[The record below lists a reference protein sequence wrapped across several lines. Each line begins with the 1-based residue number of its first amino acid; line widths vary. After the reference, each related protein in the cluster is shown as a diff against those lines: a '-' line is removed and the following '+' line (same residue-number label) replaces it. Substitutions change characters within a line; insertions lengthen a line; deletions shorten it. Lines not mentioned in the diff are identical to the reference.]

1 MDGSPTPQ
9 QTLQLLVEID
19 WTPERRLE
27 GRIRP
32 DATEQWTAFS
42 GVLELLK
49 VLEEF
54 VEDDPSKPSDLDNA
68 PNPEKGTT

>member
-1 MDGSPTPQ
+1 MDGSPTSQHPWR
-9 QTLQLLVEID
+9 LLVEID
-19 WTPERRLE
+19 RTPDERLE

-32 DATEQWTAFS
+32 DAAAQWTAFS

-49 VLEEF
+49 VLEDL
-54 VEDDPSKPSDLDNA
+54 VEVDPSELSAPDNA

>member
-1 MDGSPTPQ
+1 MDGSPTAP

-19 WTPERRLE
+19 RTADGRLE

-32 DATEQWTAFS
+32 GATEQWTGFS

-49 VLEEF
+49 VLEDL
-54 VEDDPSKPSDLDNA
+54 VEVDPSELSAPDNA

>member
-19 WTPERRLE
+19 RTADGRLE

-32 DATEQWTAFS
+32 DATKQWTAFS

-49 VLEEF
+49 VLEEL
-54 VEDDPSKPSDLDNA
+54 VEVDSSEFSVLDNA
-68 PNPEKGTT
+68 LNPEKETT